1 MSTASTINIHGA
13 KLYEVTSTS
22 DTATSTAVSCVIAN
36 GMALPQESV
45 PVRDATELDDT
56 ARVRLA
62 GRIKEYGQFAYT
74 CNVTPGKF
82 ASELGTSKI
91 LRLDIPADKDGTATT
106 HEIIRVWMPG
116 AYTVDEAVP
125 GSETEEMT
133 RRKVLTLSAAAVYG
147 TATAAII

>member
-1 MSTASTINIHGA
+1 MSTASTINIRGA
-13 KLYEVTSTS
+13 RLYEVTSTI
-22 DTATSTAVSCVIAN
+22 DTATSTQVACVIEN
-36 GMALPQESV
+36 GIALPQESA
-45 PVRDATELDDT
+45 PVRDATELDDV

-62 GRIKEYGQFAYT
+62 GRIKEYGQFTYT

-91 LRLDIPADKDGTATT
+91 LRFDIPADKDGTATT
-106 HEIIRVWMPG
+106 HEIIRVWMAG
-116 AYTVDEAVP
+116 AYTGDEAMP

-133 RRKVLTLSAAAVYG
+133 RRKVLTLNGAAVYG